1 MPYEPKTW
9 KDGPEGGTPIVA
21 EALNHIE
28 EGILAAE
35 EAAGTTP
42 GPKGEK
48 GDPGAKGDKGDKGD
62 KGEKGDPGKDATLP
76 PAGTA
81 AALAAGTD
89 TTATVW
95 SAKVLHDE
103 IAAEVAAAEEGA

>member
-48 GDPGAKGDKGDKGD
+48 GDPGPKGD
-62 KGEKGDPGKDATLP
+62 KGDPGKDATLP
-76 PAGTA
+76 AAGTA

>member
-48 GDPGAKGDKGDKGD
+48 GDPGP

>member
-48 GDPGAKGDKGDKGD
+48 GDPGP

-103 IAAEVAAAEEGA
+103 IAAQVAAAEEGA

>member
-48 GDPGAKGDKGDKGD
+48 GDPGP

-103 IAAEVAAAEEGA
+103 IAAEVAAAKEGA

>member
-48 GDPGAKGDKGDKGD
+48 GDPGPKGDKGA
-62 KGEKGDPGKDATLP
+62 KGDPGKDATLP

-103 IAAEVAAAEEGA
+103 IAAEVAAIAEGA